1 MFFKKSEEVK
11 NEDVTNAL
19 RQIIDPDLNRD
30 IVALGFVKKLETKDG
45 KVSVQ
50 IELTTPACPVKD
62 EMKAQA
68 EQLIGKLPGVK
79 SVHVEMTAQ
88 VRAAHS
94 HAGGTQGNRIQLPNV
109 KNLIAVA
116 SGKGGVGKSTVTVN
130 LAVALAETGAKVGLL
145 DADIYG
151 PSIPL
156 MMGTRGERVMQDGAK
171 LLAIEKYGIK
181 MMSMGYAV
189 EEGKPVI
196 WRGPMVHGALTQF
209 LSQTDWGQ
217 LDYLLIDMPPGTGDA
232 QLTMSQ
238 TAPLSGAIIVTTPQE
253 VSLIDARKGLAMFQS
268 VKIPILGIVENMSGF
283 ICGHCN
289 EVTDIFLKAGGEKLA
304 SENEVPFLGSLPL
317 DPRVAMAG
325 DGGMPVVL
333 KNPDSEVAKRYRTMA
348 GKMAAELSLRTMGQA
363 KSFQPMELTWNP

>member
-1 MFFKKSEEVK
+1 MMLPVK
-11 NEDVTNAL
+11 NEDVLGAL
-19 RQIIDPDLNRD
+19 RQIIDPDLKRD
-30 IVALGFVKKLETKDG
+30 IVSLGFVKKLETKDG
-45 KVSVQ
+45 HVKVS

-62 EMKAQA
+62 ELKAQA
-68 EQLIGKLPGVK
+68 ESLLGQVPNVK

-88 VRAAHS
+88 VRSSQPTAAGAAS
-94 HAGGTQGNRIQLPNV
+94 GNRISLPGV
-109 KNLIAVA
+109 KNMIAVA

-130 LAVALAETGAKVGLL
+130 LAVALAETGARVGLL

-156 MMGTRGERVMQDGAK
+156 MMGTRTERVLQDGNQ

-181 MMSMGYAV
+181 MMSIGYAV

-209 LSQTDWGQ
+209 LSQTSWGE

-283 ICGHCN
+283 VCGHCN
-289 EVTDIFLKAGGEKLA
+289 EVTHIFLQAGGEKLA
-304 SENEVPFLGSLPL
+304 AESKVPFLGALPL
-317 DPRVAMAG
+317 DPQVAQAG
-325 DGGMPVVL
+325 DGGLPVVL
-333 KNPDSEVAKRYRTMA
+333 RSPESEVAKRFRTMA
-348 GKMAAELSLRTMGQA
+348 GRVAAELSVRSLGQPDA
-363 KSFQPMELTWNP
+363 FQPLEMSWTP

>member
-1 MFFKKSEEVK
+1 MPIQQD
-11 NEDVTNAL
+11 DVVNAL
-19 RQIIDPDLNRD
+19 RQIIDPDLKRD
-30 IVALGFVKKLETKDG
+30 IVSLGFVKKLEAKEGAVHVT
-45 KVSVQ
+45 
-50 IELTTPACPVKD
+50 IELTTPACPVKE

-68 EQLIGKLPGVK
+68 EQLIAKVAGVK

-88 VRAAHS
+88 VRAS
-94 HAGGTQGNRIQLPNV
+94 HPGIAGAPGNRIQLPHV
-109 KNLIAVA
+109 KNLIAIA

-156 MMGTRGERVMQDGAK
+156 MMGTRTERVLQDGAK

-209 LSQTDWGQ
+209 LSQTDWGE

-283 ICGHCN
+283 VCGHCN
-289 EVTDIFLKAGGEKLA
+289 EITHIFLQAGGEKLA
-304 SENEVPFLGSLPL
+304 NESEVPFLGALPL
-317 DPRVAMAG
+317 DPQVAMAG
-325 DGGMPVVL
+325 DSGMPVVL
-333 KNPDSEVAKRYRTMA
+333 KNPDSEVAKRYRAMA
-348 GKMAAELSLRTMGQA
+348 GRVAAELSLRTMGQPQ
-363 KSFQPMELTWNP
+363 SFQPLEMTWRP